1 MQVFQLQEERK
12 LSARDKSL
20 DPWVR
25 FFSKIRLISI
35 IAASLEKTEYPA
47 DTILSDFAQA
57 TPPNG
62 DLKAFS
68 RQWQAIFQLPQWLR
82 DLVDET
88 RSASATNASLYRTA
102 RATSGRCT
110 TRDHEGLRL
119 SH

>member
-20 DPWVR
+20 DPRVR
-25 FFSKIRLISI
+25 FLSKIRLISI

-47 DTILSDFAQA
+47 GTILSDFAQA

-82 DLVDET
+82 DLVDELLMT
-88 RSASATNASLYRTA
+88 QKDTIDKTYTGHSALKANLAN
-102 RATSGRCT
+102 
-110 TRDHEGLRL
+110 
-119 SH
+119 